1 MIRYRSL
8 WIYIGSLALLCLLP
22 ISMSNSLRNSSVT
35 LLQNIYNKIYF
46 FSHPSSF
53 SIQEYQNRIHQ
64 LETQEVLLKNKIEFV
79 KELILSDSR
88 LQNRMEELRQIN
100 PEIENPSNNQRQIY
114 LARLLQ
120 RELKAIPA
128 KVIFRE
134 PTLWNNFFWIN
145 VGEIQNAGL
154 GESIIAKDSPVV
166 VGNKVLGVVEE
177 VHETKSKVRLL
188 TDPSLAISVR
198 VSRGKE
204 QNIAMLEHIE
214 ELLCSLEVRPDL
226 LDKTAI
232 QATLQEL
239 QRSLKKDVGN
249 QYLAKGILQGSNS
262 SLWRLPAH
270 ILQGIGFNY
279 EFSDE
284 EGEKIDLRSQNPAI
298 VQIGDL
304 LITTGFD
311 GIFPKGLVTA
321 TVVAV
326 EPLNAGDIFYKL
338 RARAAIENIHEIE
351 FVQVLPTISESFIK
365 E

>member
-1 MIRYRSL
+1 MSHYRKL
-8 WIYIGSLALLCLLP
+8 WIYIGSLALVCLLP
-22 ISMSNSLRNSSVT
+22 MSLSNSLRSSSFT
-35 LLQNIYNKIYF
+35 LLHNIYNKIYF

-53 SIQEYQNRIHQ
+53 SIREYQNRIHQ

-79 KELILSDSR
+79 RELVLSDSR
-88 LQNRMEELRQIN
+88 LQKRMEELRQIDPQN
-100 PEIENPSNNQRQIY
+100 ENRSNNQRQIY

-134 PTLWNNFFWIN
+134 PTLWNNFLWIN
-145 VGEIQNAGL
+145 AGQVQNAEL
-154 GESIIAKDSPVV
+154 NESIIAKNSPVV
-166 VGNKVLGVVEE
+166 VGNKVLGVIEE
-177 VHETKSKVRLL
+177 VHQTRSKVRLL

-204 QNIAMLEHIE
+204 QNIAMLENIE

-226 LDKTAI
+226 LEGTLA
-232 QATLQEL
+232 QAALQQL
-239 QRSLKKDVGN
+239 QKSLMKDVGN
-249 QYLAKGILQGSNS
+249 HYLAKGILQGSNS

-284 EGEKIDLRSQNPAI
+284 EGEKIDLRSQNPPI
-298 VQIGDL
+298 IRIGDL

-326 EPLNAGDIFYKL
+326 ESLHAGDIFYKL

-351 FVQVLPTISESFIK
+351 FVQVLPAISEKFTY
-365 E
+365 

>member
-1 MIRYRSL
+1 MY
-8 WIYIGSLALLCLLP
+8 
-22 ISMSNSLRNSSVT
+22 
-35 LLQNIYNKIYF
+35 K
-46 FSHPSSF
+46 
-53 SIQEYQNRIHQ
+53 
-64 LETQEVLLKNKIEFV
+64 
-79 KELILSDSR
+79 
-88 LQNRMEELRQIN
+88 RQ
-100 PEIENPSNNQRQIY
+100 QIY

-134 PTLWNNFFWIN
+134 PTLWNNFLWIN
-145 VGEIQNAGL
+145 AGQVQNAEL
-154 GESIIAKDSPVV
+154 NESIIAKNSPVV
-166 VGNKVLGVVEE
+166 VGNKVLGVIEE
-177 VHETKSKVRLL
+177 VHQTRSKVRLL

-204 QNIAMLEHIE
+204 QNIAMLENIE

-226 LDKTAI
+226 LEGTLA
-232 QATLQEL
+232 QAALQQL
-239 QRSLKKDVGN
+239 QKSLMKDVGN
-249 QYLAKGILQGSNS
+249 HYLAKGILQGSNS

-284 EGEKIDLRSQNPAI
+284 EGEKIDLRSQNPPI
-298 VQIGDL
+298 IRIGDL

-326 EPLNAGDIFYKL
+326 ESLHAGDIFYKL

-351 FVQVLPTISESFIK
+351 FVQVLPAISEKFTY
-365 E
+365 

>member
-1 MIRYRSL
+1 MNRYRSV
-8 WIYIGSLALLCLLP
+8 WIYVGSLSAICLLP
-22 ISMSNSLRNSSVT
+22 ISISNSLRSSSFT

-79 KELILSDSR
+79 KEFVLSDSR
-88 LQNRMEELRQIN
+88 LQKRMEELRQIDPQN
-100 PEIENPSNNQRQIY
+100 ENRSNHQRQIY

-134 PTLWNNFFWIN
+134 PTLWNNFLWIN
-145 VGEIQNAGL
+145 VGELQNAEL
-154 GESIIAKDSPVV
+154 CENIIAKNSPVV
-166 VGNKVLGVVEE
+166 VGNKVLGVIEE
-177 VHETKSKVRLL
+177 VHSTRSKIRLV

-204 QNIAMLEHIE
+204 QNIAMLENIE

-226 LDKTAI
+226 FEGTSAQVALK
-232 QATLQEL
+232 QLQT
-239 QRSLKKDVGN
+239 SLIKDIGN
-249 QYLAKGILQGSNS
+249 HYLAKGILQGSNS

-284 EGEKIDLRSQNPAI
+284 EGEKIDLRSQNPPI
-298 VQIGDL
+298 VRIGDL

-351 FVQVLPTISESFIK
+351 FVQVLPTVSESFIK